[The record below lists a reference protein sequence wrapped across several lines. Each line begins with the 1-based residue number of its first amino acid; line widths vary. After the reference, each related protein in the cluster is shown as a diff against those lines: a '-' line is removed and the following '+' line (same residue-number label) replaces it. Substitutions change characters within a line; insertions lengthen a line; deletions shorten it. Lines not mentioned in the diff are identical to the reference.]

1 MKRAKKAGAKAG
13 KKGILLTLLV
23 LILFLLMLSEA
34 FTFVLIN
41 INYNK
46 ISQNLAVSS
55 TSGDAGR
62 ILILSSS
69 TFAQA
74 SMKAAL
80 QTLADYELNASL
92 RNDNFVTNAS
102 YFISN
107 LMISGMLPNV
117 TANSRGANML
127 LFNMNN
133 ATLSAYNALVVNSL
147 GTSGSQVSVNETR
160 PYIYQSSPYTL
171 SVRYTENVNI
181 NSSSGIFDYNIP
193 VNATVPLNGTLDILS
208 AERGVVKYVNFG
220 SLAGLT
226 SMIGDIT
233 ALEGSRGGNRVT
245 SAYGTVFYTG
255 PGCTAFTANLPLA
268 FRTAPLNRSI
278 IIATMNAM
286 NFTGLGTCN
295 ANQYGGIVT
304 NSFEDNVPGVASLI
318 YPQSFNLAQYLHTGM
333 KALLYGPGQDL
344 LNISNLQSVA
354 YNNKYFA
361 SPFAPSFLD
370 RASNNF
376 DQNPNGIF
384 TLSNLG
390 TEAAAFNGQN
400 SYVSIPGNIVVGST
414 SLTVCAWINPVS
426 FRNANGPREAI
437 VSSKEDQS
445 GGFVLAIDNNGNMEG
460 DFWVNVGSWQLVT
473 APHYFSALNKWYY
486 VCGGYDGSHES
497 IFVNGELIN
506 ESAVTG
512 SISQPSGPTNIGSRN
527 DNVNYFFNG
536 SIADVQIYNTALS
549 PSQIQHLYTEGIEG
563 IPIPQDGLVGWWP
576 LNGNANDYGGNGNS
590 GTGVNTA
597 FTLLPAY
604 NRDSALPNNLNNN
617 LQPIPGIGFCD
628 NSAECGNSSLQ
639 HVYLGTSQLG
649 LNQGSLQVANFTR
662 NGFIGSAS
670 PLINTAAGGFNTV
683 SFWMDWPGNTNMMP
697 FSFGSY
703 DFWLNSDTCAGF
715 NTFNSDVYGF
725 NPSSIVN
732 RWVFVT
738 ATFIN
743 NEPYTNNNLIYI
755 NGARQ
760 TLSQCGGTQAIRSAT
775 NNYQIS
781 GNNGDTYTFVGQL
794 ANFQIYNTSLT
805 QSQINQ
811 LYSEGIAGSPLSAN
825 LVAWYPLDGN
835 ANDYSGN
842 GNTGIQV
849 KMQYSTV
856 AASAGTENMNMP
868 SSLSHIS
875 SEFQT
880 IGLLN
885 PQAAPP
891 PIVLYEPIQLYNAQ
905 TAATPNPFQY
915 MLTVDSATY
924 SSYEASNLQNIEF
937 FYPNGTVIPSWL
949 ESCSTT
955 CSSSGS
961 SSTST
966 VYWLKLTSPIPAGG
980 YAYIYMGFAPTSVN
994 MFGGGNN
1001 GEAPQLS
1008 PTYAE
1013 YDDGKNVFSYYQA
1026 FGGLSSLPTGWSE
1039 TPEAPT
1045 LAFNTQNLAVTNTNS
1060 AYWEGIYENTPSG
1073 LQSQPVIFDAYANI
1087 FTASSSAYQTLI
1099 GEVSAL
1105 NPAAYAYKNIGSNP
1119 SASSS
1124 TTLYID
1130 VSGTGASSSYTI
1142 PINQY
1147 NVYSV
1152 ADISSTDTIGY
1163 VNYANEVSSSTSESQ
1178 TNSYFE
1184 AESGEPTTFQL
1195 GWIRARA
1202 YPPSGVMPSA
1212 TFLLGSNVGN

>member
-1 MKRAKKAGAKAG
+1 MSPGTVSAWVYPQSNGVIFQD
-13 KKGILLTLLV
+13 GIYIGGDGDPLLLV
-23 LILFLLMLSEA
+23 L
-34 FTFVLIN
+34 
-41 INYNK
+41 NK
-46 ISQNLAVSS
+46 N
-55 TSGDAGR
+55 
-62 ILILSSS
+62 
-69 TFAQA
+69 
-74 SMKAAL
+74 M
-80 QTLADYELNASL
+80 NASL
-92 RNDNFVTNAS
+92 DINNGAWVIDKGNIALAKNKWYMVTGTWTGDTMSLYVDGLTDNSVTFGFSVTPETCATCIYSALGYSSWGNKGNPSLQEQYTGGSTPFAGR
-102 YFISN
+102 
-107 LMISGMLPNV
+107 MANV
-117 TANSRGANML
+117 QVYGTALTA
-127 LFNMNN
+127 
-133 ATLSAYNALVVNSL
+133 
-147 GTSGSQVSVNETR
+147 SQVYSL
-160 PYIYQSSPYTL
+160 YQ
-171 SVRYTENVNI
+171 E
-181 NSSSGIFDYNIP
+181 GIAGPPITSA
-193 VNATVPLNGTLDILS
+193 NAIGWYPLNGDTIDRAKSYNELVYNGAIVGNLQFVS
-208 AERGVVKYVNFG
+208 PSSSVRSSPSNT
-220 SLAGLT
+220 T
-226 SMIGDIT
+226 S
-233 ALEGSRGGNRVT
+233 V
-245 SAYGTVFYTG
+245 
-255 PGCTAFTANLPLA
+255 FTANFIASKLP
-268 FRTAPLNRSI
+268 
-278 IIATMNAM
+278 
-286 NFTGLGTCN
+286 
-295 ANQYGGIVT
+295 Y
-304 NSFEDNVPGVASLI
+304 
-318 YPQSFNLAQYLHTGM
+318 
-333 KALLYGPGQDL
+333 
-344 LNISNLQSVA
+344 
-354 YNNKYFA
+354 
-361 SPFAPSFLD
+361 
-370 RASNNF
+370 
-376 DQNPNGIF
+376 
-384 TLSNLG
+384 
-390 TEAAAFNGQN
+390 
-400 SYVSIPGNIVVGST
+400 
-414 SLTVCAWINPVS
+414 
-426 FRNANGPREAI
+426 
-437 VSSKEDQS
+437 
-445 GGFVLAIDNNGNMEG
+445 
-460 DFWVNVGSWQLVT
+460 
-473 APHYFSALNKWYY
+473 
-486 VCGGYDGSHES
+486 
-497 IFVNGELIN
+497 
-506 ESAVTG
+506 VTG
-512 SISQPSGPTNIGSRN
+512 N
-527 DNVNYFFNG
+527 
-536 SIADVQIYNTALS
+536 A
-549 PSQIQHLYTEGIEG
+549 
-563 IPIPQDGLVGWWP
+563 PQ
-576 LNGNANDYGGNGNS
+576 
-590 GTGVNTA
+590 
-597 FTLLPAY
+597 
-604 NRDSALPNNLNNN
+604 
-617 LQPIPGIGFCD
+617 
-628 NSAECGNSSLQ
+628 
-639 HVYLGTSQLG
+639 
-649 LNQGSLQVANFTR
+649 
-662 NGFIGSAS
+662 
-670 PLINTAAGGFNTV
+670 INTAAGGFNTV

-905 TAATPNPFQY
+905 TAATPNPFQQELSVNSLAY
-915 MLTVDSATY
+915 NT
-924 SSYEASNLQNIEF
+924 YEANNLDNIEF